1 MSTKKEVLGKE
12 NRKEKGH
19 RRYSLLLLALLFI
32 GFASYGTYAVF
43 TGSRSANTNI
53 DLSNSNK
60 GDYTDFDLP
69 DDWNNELDDGHGN
82 LGLGQTKW
90 VYLGNNFGSGKDGL
104 PAVDANALVHQ
115 NQSPK
120 TYMNSFADA
129 MGVNT
134 ALEESK
140 GKEKEDNNFVG
151 AVQGDT
157 FYKIVK
163 GKYDG
168 NKSAFFHMYFTEKFE
183 KSEAVTTKAYV
194 VKTDVNNQSTVL
206 KMSEDNNAFAGD
218 IVAKNQKL
226 NKGDMYTIVLVV
238 RVNDDASDDLIEG
251 TSGNENEL
259 NHFLQAGNQIIF
271 DYSQLSLK

>member
-1 MSTKKEVLGKE
+1 MSTKKEMLGKE

-43 TGSRSANTNI
+43 TGSRSADTNI

-69 DDWNNELDDGHGN
+69 EDWKDESGGHGN
-82 LGLGQTKW
+82 LGLGQTQW

-120 TYMNSFADA
+120 TYMNSFANT

-140 GKEKEDNNFVG
+140 GKEKEDSYFVG

-168 NKSAFFHMYFTEKFE
+168 NKSVFFHMYFDGTFK
-183 KSEAVTTKAYV
+183 KSDDNVTTKAYV

-206 KMSEDNNAFAGD
+206 DMTGQNNAFAGD

-238 RVNDDASDDLIEG
+238 RVNDNASDKFIEG
-251 TSGNENEL
+251 TSDNKDDL
-259 NHFLQAGNQIIF
+259 NHFLQAGNQINF

>member
-1 MSTKKEVLGKE
+1 MSTKKEMLGKE

-43 TGSRSANTNI
+43 TGSKSANTNI
-53 DLSNSNK
+53 DLSNSHK

-69 DDWNNELDDGHGN
+69 NEWKDESDGHGN

-90 VYLGNNFGSGKDGL
+90 VYLGNNYDLKNGGL
-104 PAVDANALVHQ
+104 PAVDANKLVQ
-115 NQSPK
+115 KGESPK
-120 TYMNSFADA
+120 TYMNTLASS
-129 MGVNT
+129 MGENT
-134 ALEESK
+134 ALEK
-140 GKEKEDNNFVG
+140 GAKGNAFVG

-168 NKSAFFHMYFTEKFE
+168 NKSAFFHMYFNNTFE
-183 KSEAVTTKAYV
+183 YNSKAVTTKAYV

-206 KMSEDNNAFAGD
+206 DMTEQNNAFAGD

-238 RVNDDASDDLIEG
+238 RVNDDASDDLIQG
-251 TSGNENEL
+251 TSDKENDL
-259 NHFLQAGNQIIF
+259 NHFLQAGNQITF
-271 DYSQLSLK
+271 TYSQLSLK

>member
-1 MSTKKEVLGKE
+1 MSTKKEMLGKE

-43 TGSRSANTNI
+43 TGSKSADTNI

-60 GDYTDFDLP
+60 GDYTDFELP
-69 DDWNNELDDGHGN
+69 KDWQDTADDGHGN

-90 VYLGNNFGSGKDGL
+90 VYLGNNYDLKNGGL
-104 PAVDANALVHQ
+104 PAVDADKLVQ
-115 NQSPK
+115 KGKSPK
-120 TYMNSFADA
+120 TYMNTLASS
-129 MGVNT
+129 MGENT
-134 ALEESK
+134 ALGEGK
-140 GKEKEDNNFVG
+140 GQEGNAFVG

-168 NKSAFFHMYFTEKFE
+168 NKSAFFHMYFTEEFQ

-194 VKTDVNNQSTVL
+194 VKTDDKNVSTVL
-206 KMSEDNNAFAGD
+206 DMTEKNNAFAGT
-218 IVAKNQKL
+218 IVEKNQKL

-238 RVNDDASDDLIEG
+238 RVNDNASDDLIEG
-251 TSGNENEL
+251 TSDNENVL
-259 NHFLQAGNQIIF
+259 NHFLKAGNQINF

>member
-43 TGSRSANTNI
+43 TGSKSANTNI

-60 GDYTDFDLP
+60 CDYTDFDLP

>member
-1 MSTKKEVLGKE
+1 MSTKNEVLGKE
-12 NRKEKGH
+12 SRKEKGH

-43 TGSRSANTNI
+43 TGSKSANTNI

-69 DDWNNELDDGHGN
+69 GEWHDESDDGHGN

-90 VYLGNNFGSGKDGL
+90 VYLGNNYDLENGGL
-104 PAVDANALVHQ
+104 PAVDANALVQ
-115 NQSPK
+115 EGKSPK
-120 TYMNSFADA
+120 TYMKTLASS
-129 MGVNT
+129 MGENT
-134 ALEESK
+134 AFKK
-140 GKEKEDNNFVG
+140 GDEGNAFAG

-168 NKSAFFHMYFTEKFE
+168 NKSVFFHMYFNGDFKQ
-183 KSEAVTTKAYV
+183 SETVTTKAYV
-194 VKTDVNNQSTVL
+194 VKTDDKNVSTVL
-206 KMSEDNNAFAGD
+206 TMSKDNDAFAGD
-218 IVAKNQKL
+218 IVAKDKDNKL

-238 RVNDDASDDLIEG
+238 RVNDNASDDSIEG

-259 NHFLQAGNQIIF
+259 NHFLKAGNQINF

>member
-1 MSTKKEVLGKE
+1 MSTKKEMLGKE

-43 TGSRSANTNI
+43 TGSKSANTNI
-53 DLSNSNK
+53 DLSNSHK

-69 DDWNNELDDGHGN
+69 NEWKDESDGHGN

-90 VYLGNNFGSGKDGL
+90 VYLGNNYGSGNEAL
-104 PAVDANALVHQ
+104 PNVAAASLVQ
-115 NQSPK
+115 AEQSPK
-120 TYMNSFADA
+120 TYMNSFANA
-129 MGVNT
+129 MGENT
-134 ALEESK
+134 ALTK
-140 GKEKEDNNFVG
+140 GAEGNAFVG

-168 NKSAFFHMYFTEKFE
+168 NKSAFFHMYFTEEFQ

-194 VKTDVNNQSTVL
+194 VKTDDKNVSKVL
-206 KMSEDNNAFAGD
+206 DMTEKNNAFAGT
-218 IVAKNQKL
+218 IVAKNEKL

-251 TSGNENEL
+251 TSENEDDL
-259 NHFLQAGNQIIF
+259 NHFLQAGNQINF

>member
-19 RRYSLLLLALLFI
+19 RRYSLLLFALLFI

-43 TGSRSANTNI
+43 TGSKSADTSI
-53 DLSNSNK
+53 DLSNSHK

-69 DDWNNELDDGHGN
+69 DDWKDELDDGHGN

-90 VYLGNNFGSGKDGL
+90 VYLGNNYDLENGGL
-104 PAVDANALVHQ
+104 PTVDANALVQ
-115 NQSPK
+115 EGKSPK

-129 MGVNT
+129 MGENT
-134 ALEESK
+134 ALKK
-140 GKEKEDNNFVG
+140 GTEGNAFVG

-163 GKYDG
+163 GRYDG
-168 NKSAFFHMYFTEKFE
+168 NKSAFFHMYFNKKFK
-183 KSEAVTTKAYV
+183 KSKAVTTKAYV
-194 VKTDVNNQSTVL
+194 VKTDVDKKSTVL
-206 KMSEDNNAFAGD
+206 TMTEENDAFAGD
-218 IVAKNQKL
+218 IVTKNDKL

-238 RVNDDASDDLIEG
+238 RVNDKASNKLIEG
-251 TSGNENEL
+251 TSDNENDL
-259 NHFLQAGNQIIF
+259 NHFLQAGNKITF

>member
-1 MSTKKEVLGKE
+1 MSTKKEVLEKE

>member
-1 MSTKKEVLGKE
+1 MSTKKEMLGKE

-43 TGSRSANTNI
+43 TGSKSADTNI

-69 DDWNNELDDGHGN
+69 DTWKDESDGHGN

-90 VYLGNNFGSGKDGL
+90 VYLGNNYGSGNEAL
-104 PAVDANALVHQ
+104 PNVAAASLVQ
-115 NQSPK
+115 AEQSPK
-120 TYMNSFADA
+120 TYMNSFANA
-129 MGVNT
+129 MGENT
-134 ALEESK
+134 ALTK
-140 GKEKEDNNFVG
+140 GAEGNAFVG

-168 NKSAFFHMYFTEKFE
+168 NKSAFFHMYFTEEFQ

-194 VKTDVNNQSTVL
+194 VKTDDKNVSKVL
-206 KMSEDNNAFAGD
+206 DMTEKNNAFAGT
-218 IVAKNQKL
+218 IVAKNEKL

-251 TSGNENEL
+251 TSENEDDL
-259 NHFLQAGNQIIF
+259 NHFLQAGNQINF

>member
-1 MSTKKEVLGKE
+1 MSTKNEMLGKE

-43 TGSRSANTNI
+43 TGSKSANTNI
-53 DLSNSNK
+53 DLSNSHE

-69 DDWNNELDDGHGN
+69 GEWHDEVKDGHGN

-90 VYLGNNFGSGKDGL
+90 VYLGNNYGSGDTAL
-104 PAVDANALVHQ
+104 PNVVAASLVQ
-115 NQSPK
+115 AEQSPK
-120 TYMNSFADA
+120 TYMNSFANA
-129 MGVNT
+129 MAENT
-134 ALEESK
+134 ALTK
-140 GKEKEDNNFVG
+140 GAEANEFVG

-168 NKSAFFHMYFTEKFE
+168 NKSAYFHMYFNNDFK
-183 KSEAVTTKAYV
+183 KSDVVTTKTYV
-194 VKTDVNNQSTVL
+194 VKTNAEKASSALTMSDKNNV
-206 KMSEDNNAFAGD
+206 FAGD
-218 IVAKNQKL
+218 IVAKNDKLNKL

-238 RVNDDASDDLIEG
+238 RVNDSATDGAIEG
-251 TSGNENEL
+251 TSQNESGL
-259 NHFLQAGNQIIF
+259 NHFLQAGNSINF

>member
-1 MSTKKEVLGKE
+1 MSTKKEMLGKE

-43 TGSRSANTNI
+43 TGSRSADTNI

-69 DDWNNELDDGHGN
+69 KDWKDESDGHGN

-140 GKEKEDNNFVG
+140 GEEKEDNNFVG

-238 RVNDDASDDLIEG
+238 RVNDDASDKLIEG
-251 TSGNENEL
+251 TSDNENDL
-259 NHFLQAGNQIIF
+259 NHFLQAGNQITF
-271 DYSQLSLK
+271 AYSQLSL